1 MKNPASSSSSASSFG
16 SANAAPRDFAAST
29 LLSLVVFA
37 AITPLLLLVA
47 PAVAAQLGV
56 QAGLSASQ
64 IGTYFFVELGAFS
77 CATLPSLLWLGRVDA
92 RRVAVVATAV
102 FCAGNFATALL
113 MPGFAGLLA
122 LRAIT
127 ALGGGTLMV
136 LCMTSAATSANRD
149 RVYGLWVVGQLV
161 AGAVGLFLLPMLF
174 ADFGLRALYV
184 VLGVLGLCA
193 APLTR
198 GFDPALGRVARS
210 SSGQAGG
217 QRANTTG
224 VAANMATDV
233 AANAAINAAINAAWV
248 IAGVFVFYV
257 AIGGVWTFA
266 SKAAALAGFDAA
278 RTGEVLAIASVMGIV
293 GAACASTIGGRVP
306 RLAMLVCGY
315 AILAFALAGLASR
328 PGTAGYCA
336 AVFAFKFAW
345 TFVLPFILAAA
356 AKHDRGG
363 RLIASLNFVIGAGL
377 AAGPLIAGVLLDAGA
392 SIAALFAGA
401 AAISVLSGL
410 CLLRV
415 ERR

>member
-1 MKNPASSSSSASSFG
+1 MKNPSTSF
-16 SANAAPRDFAAST
+16 AAVDAAPRDFAAST

-37 AITPLLLLVA
+37 AVTPLLLLVA
-47 PAVAAQLGV
+47 PAVAAQLAV
-56 QAGLSASQ
+56 QLGLSASQ

-92 RRVAVVATAV
+92 RRVAAVATAV
-102 FCAGNFATALL
+102 FCIGNFATALA

-122 LRAIT
+122 LRTVT

-161 AGAVGLFLLPMLF
+161 AGAVGLFLLPHVF
-174 ADFGLRALYV
+174 AGYGLRALYV

-193 APLTR
+193 APLVR
-198 GFDPALGRVARS
+198 GFDPALGRAKH
-210 SSGQAGG
+210 AGATATA
-217 QRANTTG
+217 QETG
-224 VAANMATDV
+224 TAL
-233 AANAAINAAINAAWV
+233 NAFLV
-248 IAGVFVFYV
+248 IGGVLAFYV

-278 RTGEVLAIASVMGIV
+278 HTGEVLAAASVMGIV
-293 GAACASTIGGRVP
+293 GAGCASLIGGRVA
-306 RLAMLVCGY
+306 RLAMLLTGY
-315 AILAFALAGLASR
+315 AILAVSLAGLATQ
-328 PGTAGYCA
+328 PGTAGYMA

-356 AKHDRGG
+356 AKHDRTG
-363 RLIASLNFVIGAGL
+363 RLVASLNFVIGAGL

-392 SIAALFAGA
+392 TLAALFAGA
-401 AAISVLSGL
+401 AAISVISCV

-415 ERR
+415 ERA

>member
-1 MKNPASSSSSASSFG
+1 MKNPSSSFASADV
-16 SANAAPRDFAAST
+16 APRDFAAST

-56 QAGLSASQ
+56 QLGLSASQ

-77 CATLPSLLWLGRVDA
+77 CATLPSLFWLGRVDA
-92 RRVAVVATAV
+92 RRVAAVAIAV

-113 MPGFAGLLA
+113 MPGYAGLLA
-122 LRAIT
+122 LRTIT

-161 AGAVGLFLLPMLF
+161 AGALGLFLLPDLF
-174 ADFGLRALYV
+174 AGFGLRALYV

-193 APLTR
+193 APLVR
-198 GFDPALGRVARS
+198 GFDPALGRGTRS
-210 SSGQAGG
+210 QAT
-217 QRANTTG
+217 RAAG
-224 VAANMATDV
+224 HGAGAAV
-233 AANAAINAAINAAWV
+233 NAAFV
-248 IAGVFVFYV
+248 IGGVFVFYV

-278 RTGEVLAIASVMGIV
+278 HTGEVLAIASVMGIV
-293 GAACASTIGGRVP
+293 GAACASMIGGRVP
-306 RLAMLVCGY
+306 RLAMLFAGY
-315 AILAFALAGLASR
+315 AILAFALAGLATR
-328 PGTAGYCA
+328 PGAAGYCA

-356 AKHDRGG
+356 AKHDRAG

-377 AAGPLIAGVLLDAGA
+377 AAGPLIAGLLLDAGA
-392 SIAALFAGA
+392 SSMALFAGA

-415 ERR
+415 ERS

>member
-16 SANAAPRDFAAST
+16 SDAAPRDFAAST

-47 PAVAAQLGV
+47 PAVAAQLGA

-198 GFDPALGRVARS
+198 GFDPALGRVTHS

-217 QRANTTG
+217 QRANATG
-224 VAANMATDV
+224 VAANMAG
-233 AANAAINAAINAAWV
+233 NAAINAAWV

-266 SKAAALAGFDAA
+266 SKAAVLAGFDAA

>member
-16 SANAAPRDFAAST
+16 SDAAPRDFAAST

-47 PAVAAQLGV
+47 PAVAAQLGA

-217 QRANTTG
+217 QRANATG
-224 VAANMATDV
+224 VAANMAG
-233 AANAAINAAINAAWV
+233 NAAINAAWV

-315 AILAFALAGLASR
+315 AILAFALASLASR

>member
-1 MKNPASSSSSASSFG
+1 MKNPSTSF
-16 SANAAPRDFAAST
+16 AAVDAAPRDFAAST

-47 PAVAAQLGV
+47 PAVAAQLAV
-56 QAGLSASQ
+56 QLGLSASQ

-92 RRVAVVATAV
+92 RRVAALATAV
-102 FCAGNFATALL
+102 FCIGNFATALA

-122 LRAIT
+122 LRSVT

-161 AGAVGLFLLPMLF
+161 AGALGLFLLPHVF
-174 ADFGLRALYV
+174 AGYGLRALYV

-193 APLTR
+193 APLVR
-198 GFDPALGRVARS
+198 GFDPALGRARRTGS
-210 SSGQAGG
+210 TAKAQETGTVRAALNACLVIGG
-217 QRANTTG
+217 VLA
-224 VAANMATDV
+224 
-233 AANAAINAAINAAWV
+233 
-248 IAGVFVFYV
+248 FYV

-278 RTGEVLAIASVMGIV
+278 HTGEVLAAASVMGIV
-293 GAACASTIGGRVP
+293 GAGCASLIGGRVA
-306 RLAMLVCGY
+306 RLAMLLTGY
-315 AILAFALAGLASR
+315 AILAVSLAGLAAQ
-328 PGTAGYCA
+328 PGTAGYMA

-356 AKHDRGG
+356 AKHDGTG
-363 RLIASLNFVIGAGL
+363 RLMASLNFVIGAGL

-392 SIAALFAGA
+392 TLPALFAGA
-401 AAISVLSGL
+401 AAISVMSCL

-415 ERR
+415 ERA

>member
-1 MKNPASSSSSASSFG
+1 MKNPSTSF
-16 SANAAPRDFAAST
+16 AAVDAAPRDFAAST

-47 PAVAAQLGV
+47 PAVAAQLAV
-56 QAGLSASQ
+56 QPGLSASQ

-92 RRVAVVATAV
+92 RRVAALATAV
-102 FCAGNFATALL
+102 FCIGNFATALA

-122 LRAIT
+122 LRSVT

-161 AGAVGLFLLPMLF
+161 AGALGLFLMPHVF
-174 ADFGLRALYV
+174 AGYGLRALYV

-193 APLTR
+193 APLVR
-198 GFDPALGRVARS
+198 GFDPALGRATRAGSTATAQETGAART
-210 SSGQAGG
+210 ALNACLVIGG
-217 QRANTTG
+217 VLA
-224 VAANMATDV
+224 
-233 AANAAINAAINAAWV
+233 
-248 IAGVFVFYV
+248 FYV

-278 RTGEVLAIASVMGIV
+278 HTGEVLAAASVMGIV
-293 GAACASTIGGRVP
+293 GAGCASLIGARVA
-306 RLAMLVCGY
+306 RLAMLLTGY
-315 AILAFALAGLASR
+315 AILAVSLAGLATQ
-328 PGTAGYCA
+328 PGTAGYIA

-356 AKHDRGG
+356 AKHDGTG
-363 RLIASLNFVIGAGL
+363 RLVASLNFVIGAGL

-392 SIAALFAGA
+392 TFAALFAGA
-401 AAISVLSGL
+401 AVVSVISCL

-415 ERR
+415 ERA

>member
-16 SANAAPRDFAAST
+16 SDAAPRDFAAST

-47 PAVAAQLGV
+47 PAVAAQLGA

-217 QRANTTG
+217 QRANATG
-224 VAANMATDV
+224 VAANAV
-233 AANAAINAAINAAWV
+233 ANAAINAAWV
-248 IAGVFVFYV
+248 IAGVFVFYM

-278 RTGEVLAIASVMGIV
+278 RTGEVLAVASVMGIV

>member
-1 MKNPASSSSSASSFG
+1 MKNPSTSF
-16 SANAAPRDFAAST
+16 AAVDAAPRDFAAST

-37 AITPLLLLVA
+37 AVTPLLLLVA
-47 PAVAAQLGV
+47 PAVAAQLAV
-56 QAGLSASQ
+56 QLGLSASQ

-92 RRVAVVATAV
+92 RRVAAVATAV
-102 FCAGNFATALL
+102 FCIGNFATALA

-122 LRAIT
+122 LRTVT

-161 AGAVGLFLLPMLF
+161 AGAVGLFLLPHVF
-174 ADFGLRALYV
+174 AGYGLRALYV

-193 APLTR
+193 APLVR
-198 GFDPALGRVARS
+198 GFDPALGRAKH
-210 SSGQAGG
+210 AG
-217 QRANTTG
+217 TTATAQETGTALNACLVIGG
-224 VAANMATDV
+224 VLA
-233 AANAAINAAINAAWV
+233 
-248 IAGVFVFYV
+248 FYV

-278 RTGEVLAIASVMGIV
+278 HTGEVLAAASVMGIV
-293 GAACASTIGGRVP
+293 GAGCASLIGGRVA
-306 RLAMLVCGY
+306 RLAMLLTGY
-315 AILAFALAGLASR
+315 AILAVSLAGLATQ
-328 PGTAGYCA
+328 PGTAGYMA

-356 AKHDRGG
+356 AKHDRTG
-363 RLIASLNFVIGAGL
+363 RLVASLNFVIGAGL

-392 SIAALFAGA
+392 TLAALFAGA
-401 AAISVLSGL
+401 AAISVISCV

-415 ERR
+415 ERA

>member
-1 MKNPASSSSSASSFG
+1 MKNPSPSFASADV
-16 SANAAPRDFAAST
+16 APRDFAAST

-47 PAVAAQLGV
+47 PAVAAQLAV
-56 QAGLSASQ
+56 QLGLSASQ

-92 RRVAVVATAV
+92 RSVAAIATAV
-102 FCAGNFATALL
+102 FCAGNFATALW

-122 LRAIT
+122 LRTIT

-149 RVYGLWVVGQLV
+149 RVYGLWVVGQLI
-161 AGAVGLFLLPMLF
+161 AGAVGLFLLPHVF
-174 ADFGLRALYV
+174 DGYGLRALYV

-193 APLTR
+193 APLVR
-198 GFDPALGRVARS
+198 GFDPALGRAQRVGHTG
-210 SSGQAGG
+210 GQASGSNAQG
-217 QRANTTG
+217 
-224 VAANMATDV
+224 AAL
-233 AANAAINAAINAAWV
+233 NA
-248 IAGVFVFYV
+248 VFVICGVLTFYV

-278 RTGEVLAIASVMGIV
+278 HTGEVLAVASVMGIV
-293 GAACASTIGGRVP
+293 GAGCASLIGGRVA
-306 RLAMLVCGY
+306 RLAMLLAGY
-315 AILAFALAGLASR
+315 AILAVALAGLATR
-328 PGTAGYCA
+328 PGTSGYMA

-356 AKHDRGG
+356 AKHDRSG
-363 RLIASLNFVIGAGL
+363 RLVASLNFVIGAGL

-392 SIAALFAGA
+392 TLASLFAGA
-401 AAISVLSGL
+401 AAICVLSCL
-410 CLLRV
+410 CLMRV
-415 ERR
+415 ERA

>member
-1 MKNPASSSSSASSFG
+1 MKNPSPSFAAAQ
-16 SANAAPRDFAAST
+16 SAPREFAAST

-47 PAVAAQLGV
+47 PAVAAQLAV
-56 QAGLSASQ
+56 QLGLSASQ

-92 RRVAVVATAV
+92 RRVAAVATAV
-102 FCAGNFATALL
+102 FCMGNFATAFM

-122 LRAIT
+122 LRTMT

-161 AGAVGLFLLPMLF
+161 AGAVGLFLLPHVF
-174 ADFGLRALYV
+174 EGYGLRALYA

-193 APLTR
+193 APLVR
-198 GFDPALGRVARS
+198 GFDPALGRARRAAS
-210 SSGQAGG
+210 ASADAAAGASASNPA
-217 QRANTTG
+217 RAALNATLVIGG
-224 VAANMATDV
+224 VMA
-233 AANAAINAAINAAWV
+233 
-248 IAGVFVFYV
+248 FYV

-278 RTGEVLAIASVMGIV
+278 HTGEVLAVASVMGII
-293 GAACASTIGGRVP
+293 GAGSAALIGGRVA
-306 RLAMLVCGY
+306 RFAMLLAGY
-315 AILAFALAGLASR
+315 AILAVSLAALATQ
-328 PGTAGYCA
+328 PGTAGYMA

-356 AKHDRGG
+356 ARHDRTG
-363 RLIASLNFVIGAGL
+363 RLVASLNFVIGAGL

-392 SIAALFAGA
+392 SLGALFAGA
-401 AAISVLSGL
+401 AAICVASCL

-415 ERR
+415 ERN